1 MLISDNIEYKNWK
14 KTLPFKRRF
23 NKFPFW
29 WRSRTGRFWKCFRLI
44 KALNTE
50 ALKSETSRKIA
61 VSLIKEKLVEIRLMF
76 LSASRIEKRNIIE
89 VYMNV
94 YSIRKYINIFPEIKC
109 LITAARKN
117 IY

>member
-23 NKFPFW
+23 NKFPFLW
-29 WRSRTGRFWKCFRLI
+29 CSRTGKFWKCFRLI

-61 VSLIKEKLVEIRLMF
+61 VSLITEKLVDIRLIF
-76 LSASRIEKRNIIE
+76 LSASRREKRSIIG

-94 YSIRKYINIFPEIKC
+94 YSVRKYIKIFPEIKR
-109 LITAARKN
+109 LITAARKK